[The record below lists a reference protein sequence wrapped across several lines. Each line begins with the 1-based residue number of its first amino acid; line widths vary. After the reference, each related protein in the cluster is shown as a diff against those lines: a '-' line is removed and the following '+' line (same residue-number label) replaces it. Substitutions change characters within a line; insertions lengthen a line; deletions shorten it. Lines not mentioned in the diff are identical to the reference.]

1 MIYDASPPMAAVS
14 WHRIQNSQLTSL
26 HNICNSSSNN
36 KHRTTNITT
45 LTPSLN
51 KKQKKIINKIML
63 INKNRNTPRFYDNL
77 SHRTHLPYR

>member
-26 HNICNSSSNN
+26 HNICNNSSNN
-36 KHRTTNITT
+36 KRTTNTT
-45 LTPSLN
+45 ALTPTPN
-51 KKQKKIINKIML
+51 KKTEKINKIML
-63 INKNRNTPRFYDNL
+63 INKNRNTPRLYDNL